1 MGLIWWGESRGHR
14 STLNMLKQLLLL
26 SLLGLSQGF
35 RLTQGFTPLVTN
47 LYSPY
52 IPVQQQS
59 LTTSYAITSSAKPLR
74 FWQSLCMV
82 SQRDMA
88 SLFDGFDMDK
98 NGLISQNE
106 IAAASLCSSS
116 LDTRKRKAPVSQ
128 YLAETEPNCDWLN
141 GASGPSQI
149 YHYIYW
155 RAVSVGSQGVFASIY
170 KLDGQFLDL
179 FHATDINNDN
189 CLDMNEFWNFGSHLW
204 DSIEFYIRSTSNP
217 DDEEDPLGDRISQ
230 LELNCFGQDIS
241 ECNPNEGQQIL
252 LSEMPNMDGD
262 PNSLNLAEF
271 KSAIHDWRLK
281 AKNSPYFEGYCKNW
295 ALPPLESFYGTDGEE
310 PPIPINLRKVNIW
323 GNPAQPVPQ

>member
-1 MGLIWWGESRGHR
+1 
-14 STLNMLKQLLLL
+14 MLKQLLLL

-35 RLTQGFTPLVTN
+35 RLTQGFTPLVKN
-47 LYSPY
+47 LYFPY

-59 LTTSYAITSSAKPLR
+59 LTTSYALTSSAKPLR

-88 SLFDGFDMDK
+88 SLFDSFDMDK

-217 DDEEDPLGDRISQ
+217 DDEEDPLGDKMSQ
-230 LELNCFGQDIS
+230 LELNCFGQIIS
-241 ECNPNEGQQIL
+241 ECNPNEGQQLL

-310 PPIPINLRKVNIW
+310 PPIPIEVKRTRGKFPFFRKS
-323 GNPAQPVPQ
+323 GPQPIPQA